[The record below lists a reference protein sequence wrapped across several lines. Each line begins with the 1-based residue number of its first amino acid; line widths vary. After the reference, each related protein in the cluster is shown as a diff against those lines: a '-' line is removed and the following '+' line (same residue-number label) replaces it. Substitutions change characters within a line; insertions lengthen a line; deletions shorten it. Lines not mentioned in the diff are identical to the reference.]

1 MICNAPWA
9 FTALWTIAKGWV
21 DEKTRQKINI
31 LGGSYLKEL
40 LKFIDEDQLS
50 HVLGGKH
57 MSELIED
64 NGPWNDYEI
73 VDGTKPGDVV
83 GVKKTGDPEGK
94 IFTVQDMA
102 ALPNMLIPE

>member
-1 MICNAPWA
+1 
-9 FTALWTIAKGWV
+9 
-21 DEKTRQKINI
+21 
-31 LGGSYLKEL
+31 
-40 LKFIDEDQLS
+40 
-50 HVLGGKH
+50 

-94 IFTVQDMA
+94 IFTV
-102 ALPNMLIPE
+102 